1 MFDGSLL
8 NSLLLVPAND
18 LSKIGTVILCSSV
31 IRNKRLLDL
40 NSNFKY
46 FGYVSKYNA
55 LCVNFR
61 IEKSIRLL
69 IGNQPRHLL
78 FDNIFSAQMNHRHFE
93 VSEFGLR
100 TVVVRGRIES
110 CSNLS

>member
-8 NSLLLVPAND
+8 NSLLLVPVND

-61 IEKSIRLL
+61 IENSIRLM
-69 IGNQPRHLL
+69 IGNQPRLITSYIRQY
-78 FDNIFSAQMNHRHFE
+78 FFSTNEPQ
-93 VSEFGLR
+93 EF
-100 TVVVRGRIES
+100 
-110 CSNLS
+110 